1 MRKAPCISPARLRCK
16 EPNTH
21 PPRGGTYIV
30 GQPPRNVKEEFTLTC
45 TKQISM
51 TGYLVRYVDLRGAKP
66 RSTHEDVYVLE
77 KDVLKAL
84 EALRMNVADFI
95 TARYERGGYHV
106 ISVERIQQKRT
117 AEINLLKVWQC
128 AAPTATE
135 EQEADK

>member
-1 MRKAPCISPARLRCK
+1 M
-16 EPNTH
+16 
-21 PPRGGTYIV
+21 
-30 GQPPRNVKEEFTLTC
+30 TC

-51 TGYLVRYVDLRGAKP
+51 TGYLVRYVDLREAKP
-66 RSTHEDVYVLE
+66 RAAH
-77 KDVLKAL
+77 DVLDKDAL
-84 EALRMNVADFI
+84 AALGLLGLNVADFI

-117 AEINLLKVWQC
+117 AEFDLLKVWQC

>member
-1 MRKAPCISPARLRCK
+1 M
-16 EPNTH
+16 N
-21 PPRGGTYIV
+21 
-30 GQPPRNVKEEFTLTC
+30 C

-51 TGYLVRYVDLRGAKP
+51 TGYLVRHVDLREPKP
-66 RSTHEDVYVLE
+66 RSVKEDVLD
-77 KDVLKAL
+77 KDAL
-84 EALRMNVADFI
+84 EALGLLGLNVADFI
-95 TARYERGGYHV
+95 TARYQRGCYHV